1 MAAAALPLSP
11 LSPAHPETPETVA
24 LPLYDAVPTGRL
36 LELSGALA
44 LGRTTSAVALVAAAQ
59 HRDEPVVWVQPRG
72 GALYPPDLAD
82 AGIDL
87 DALVV
92 VHTPC
97 SCVGACQRRL
107 CKSRGHGVA
116 RAAELLMRS
125 GAFGLVVLDLT
136 DGTPPGDAWLGRL
149 GGLARQHEA
158 RIAILTSRRDDEP
171 SVGPLVG
178 LRVAPARDR
187 RAPGR
192 FVIEHR
198 VIKDKLGLP
207 TGVAAARHRA
217 PPGLG

>member
-1 MAAAALPLSP
+1 
-11 LSPAHPETPETVA
+11 
-24 LPLYDAVPTGRL
+24 VPTGRL

-59 HRDEPVVWVQPRG
+59 RRDEPVAWVQPKR
-72 GALYPPDLAD
+72 GALFPPDLAD

-92 VHTPC
+92 VHTPRE
-97 SCVGACQRRL
+97 GG
-107 CKSRGHGVA
+107 GHGVA

-125 GAFGLVVLDLT
+125 GAFGLAVLDLT

-158 RIAILTSRRDDEP
+158 RIAILTSRRDEEP

-198 VIKDKLGLP
+198 VLKDKLGLP
-207 TGVAAARHRA
+207 TGVAPARHRA